1 MQENPD
7 AFAPDVAGTL
17 NNLAILH
24 ADTQCQAQAEEE
36 YAEALAIYRRL
47 TQKDPNAFEPVVA
60 TNLNNIALLHSNA
73 RCYSQAEAEYEEA
86 LAIYRRLGQ
95 TTDMYNPQI
104 ENIEKSIDTIIAAGL
119 TKKISLFRSHYGML
133 VVLLLVVV
141 GILLWILL

>member
-1 MQENPD
+1 MAGLLRDYADFLLKNKQYHRIGSLYAESLTIWRRLMQENPD

-86 LAIYRRLGQ
+86 LATLSPIEAATPRRFRGS
-95 TTDMYNPQI
+95 DGEDI
-104 ENIEKSIDTIIAAGL
+104 E
-119 TKKISLFRSHYGML
+119 
-133 VVLLLVVV
+133 
-141 GILLWILL
+141 